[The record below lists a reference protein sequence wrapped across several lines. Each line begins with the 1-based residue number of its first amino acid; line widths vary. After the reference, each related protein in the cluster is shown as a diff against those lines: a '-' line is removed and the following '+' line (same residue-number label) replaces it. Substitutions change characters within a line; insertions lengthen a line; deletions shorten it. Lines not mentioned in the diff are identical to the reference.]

1 MPVGA
6 RFSHTSSFGL
16 EFWWPVQKISGS
28 PISPSHDAQAIG
40 GALRGTLPTP
50 VPEGEDSW
58 RRRPSP
64 LSHMRVLT
72 TAVYQ
77 TLKDNS
83 VSARATWR
91 TWMSYDSARRRS
103 TAAVSWLT
111 IMSRSLSRGV
121 QPIAFGG
128 SASGRGRTLRRR
140 KRNLLVKAGSGL
152 EHILSGRSHHNIQ
165 ICGG

>member
-28 PISPSHDAQAIG
+28 PMSPSRDAQAIG

-165 ICGG
+165 ICGA

>member
-1 MPVGA
+1 MAVGA
-6 RFSHTSSFGL
+6 RFSHTSSIGL

-77 TLKDNS
+77 TSKDNS

-91 TWMSYDSARRRS
+91 TWMSLIALVDDRQQRS
-103 TAAVSWLT
+103 V
-111 IMSRSLSRGV
+111 G
-121 QPIAFGG
+121 
-128 SASGRGRTLRRR
+128 
-140 KRNLLVKAGSGL
+140 
-152 EHILSGRSHHNIQ
+152 
-165 ICGG
+165 